1 MASFNKF
8 NCFVQD
14 VANALHDMKTGT
26 AQVYKVYLTNTAPVA
41 TNTVYNTPADLSTA
55 NGYTAGGDRHR
66 HRHGRANIRHLQVHR
81 RHRPGVDRGGRFG
94 RAVSICGALQLH
106 IGDQAADRLVGLWR
120 ADHADQRQHVHGRH
134 RPDQRHS
141 DDYVTWRLRLFFLR
155 PARRGL
161 CPTTAC
167 SSPPSIASAPVAA
180 VLAVLAAV
188 EAPGRDPSTSQSRP
202 EVRSAS
208 VLASAGRAPA
218 AVARGPGGTP
228 GSMPPR

>member
-1 MASFNKF
+1 MAAFNKF

-41 TNTVYNTPADLSTA
+41 TNTVYNMLADLSTVT
-55 NGYTAGGDRHR
+55 GIPLGHRHR
-66 HRHGRANIRHLQVHR
+66 HRLGRAVVRHLQVRR

-94 RAVSICGALQLH
+94 RAVSICGALQLY
-106 IGDQAADRLVGLWR
+106 IRDQAADRLVGLRR
-120 ADHADQRQHVHGRH
+120 ADHADQRQHVHRRP

-180 VLAVLAAV
+180 VLAASRWRRPVAIPQHRSHARKFDQHRYWRRR
-188 EAPGRDPSTSQSRP
+188 AGHRRRWRGGR
-202 EVRSAS
+202 
-208 VLASAGRAPA
+208 
-218 AVARGPGGTP
+218 GTP